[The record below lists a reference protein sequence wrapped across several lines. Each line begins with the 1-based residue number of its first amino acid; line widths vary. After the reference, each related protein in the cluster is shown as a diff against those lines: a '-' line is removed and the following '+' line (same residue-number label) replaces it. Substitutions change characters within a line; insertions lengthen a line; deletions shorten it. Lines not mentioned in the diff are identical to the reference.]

1 MTQLHRPWFGI
12 KSLEIPRPTR
22 FRIST
27 HGMNETEKSG
37 SARFLPILAAMLLA
51 IATRGASMLVGSG
64 SFDDP
69 DNYLPLARSL
79 AAGEGLA
86 LGGRLTAYRPPL
98 YPIVLT
104 PLLITLGDQATCGI
118 GLLHLALGAA
128 TAGLTA
134 GVALAWNMGARRAL
148 IAALIVAFDPVLVW
162 QSRFVMTETLTA
174 FFVIA
179 AVAALT
185 LPGGR
190 GAVLGGCLF
199 GLGGLS
205 RPSLLAGAVLAILA
219 ALFVAPGTRRERVI
233 RGAAMALAMG
243 AALAPWAARNTLI
256 FGVPVWT
263 TTHGGYTLALANNEV
278 YYRDVLNGPPGAV
291 WTGDDQ
297 WRWWDSVNRATAG
310 MPEPE
315 ADRFLRNTV
324 WKLELEQPGTFLR
337 ACFSRLARFW
347 SVAPAT
353 AVYSPVVRWATALWT
368 VPLWIALVLGLFR
381 RQLWQ
386 WPQVAAPLCVIG
398 LTLVHAVYWTD
409 LRMRAPIVPAIA
421 LIAAG
426 ASLRLG
432 DARTA
437 RPYRN
442 AESTA
447 R

>member
-1 MTQLHRPWFGI
+1 MA
-12 KSLEIPRPTR
+12 K
-22 FRIST
+22 
-27 HGMNETEKSG
+27 TEK
-37 SARFLPILAAMLLA
+37 ANPAPFFPILAAMLLA
-51 IATRGASMLVGSG
+51 IATRGASMMVGSG
-64 SFDDP
+64 RFDDP

-79 AAGEGLA
+79 AAGDGLA

-104 PLLITLGDQATCGI
+104 PLLMTLGDQATRGI

-134 GVALAWNMGARRAL
+134 CVALAWNMGSRRAFL
-148 IAALIVAFDPVLVW
+148 AAVIVAVDPVLVW

-174 FFVIA
+174 FLL
-179 AVAALT
+179 VAAFAALA
-185 LPGGR
+185 LPGWR
-190 GAVLGGCLF
+190 GAALGGCFF

-205 RPSLLAGAVLAILA
+205 RPSMLAGVVLAILA
-219 ALFVAPGTRRERVI
+219 ALLVAPGTRRERLI

-243 AALAPWAARNTLI
+243 AALAPWAARNALI
-256 FGVPVWT
+256 FGAPVWT

-278 YYRDVLNGPPGAV
+278 YYRDVLNGSPDAV
-291 WTGDDQ
+291 WTGDEQ

-315 ADRFLRNTV
+315 ADRFLRNSV
-324 WKLELEQPGTFLR
+324 WKLALDQPGTFLR
-337 ACFSRLARFW
+337 ACLSRLARFW
-347 SVAPAT
+347 SLAPAT
-353 AVYSPVVRWATALWT
+353 AVYSPAVRWGTALWT

-398 LTLVHAVYWTD
+398 LTLVHALYWTD

-432 DARTA
+432 NARPA

>member
-1 MTQLHRPWFGI
+1 M
-12 KSLEIPRPTR
+12 
-22 FRIST
+22 ST
-27 HGMNETEKSG
+27 HHMTATEEASRA
-37 SARFLPILAAMLLA
+37 SVLSILAAMLLA
-51 IATRGASMLVGSG
+51 VAVRGASMLVGTG
-64 SFDDP
+64 TFDDP

-104 PLLITLGDQATCGI
+104 PLLITLGDQPTHGI

-128 TAGLTA
+128 TAGLT
-134 GVALAWNMGARRAL
+134 GLLALAWNMGSRRAFL
-148 IAALIVAFDPVLVW
+148 AALIVAVDPILVW

-174 FFVIA
+174 FLL
-179 AVAALT
+179 VAALAA
-185 LPGGR
+185 LRVPGCR
-190 GAVLGGCLF
+190 GAALGGCLF

-205 RPSLLAGAVLAILA
+205 RPSMLAGAVLTILA
-219 ALFVAPGTRRERVI
+219 ALFAAPGTRRERLN
-233 RGAAMALAMG
+233 RGVVMALAMV
-243 AALAPWAARNTLI
+243 ASLAPWAARNCLI

-278 YYRDVLNGPPGAV
+278 YYRDVLNGSPGAV
-291 WTGDDQ
+291 WTGDEQ

-324 WKLELEQPGTFLR
+324 WKLALDQPGTFLR
-337 ACFSRLARFW
+337 ACLSRLARFW
-347 SVAPAT
+347 SLTPAT
-353 AVYSPVVRWATALWT
+353 AVYSPAVRWATALWT
-368 VPLWIALVLGLFR
+368 VPLWMALVLGLFR

-386 WPQVAAPLCVIG
+386 WPQVAAPLCAIG
-398 LTLVHAVYWTD
+398 LTLVHALYWTD

-426 ASLRLG
+426 ASLLLA

-437 RPYRN
+437 FPHRS

>member
-1 MTQLHRPWFGI
+1 MTQMHRPWFGR
-12 KSLEIPRPTR
+12 KSPEIAAAAP
-22 FRIST
+22 FRISNHRMT
-27 HGMNETEKSG
+27 ETENASR
-37 SARFLPILAAMLLA
+37 ARFFPILAAMLLA
-51 IATRGASMLVGSG
+51 IATRGASMLVGSR

-79 AAGEGLA
+79 AAGDGLA

-104 PLLITLGDQATCGI
+104 PLLMTLGDRANWGI
-118 GLLHLALGAA
+118 GLLHMALGAA

-134 GVALAWNMGARRAL
+134 YVALAWRMGSRRAL
-148 IAALIVAFDPVLVW
+148 IAALIVAVDPVLMW
-162 QSRFVMTETLTA
+162 QSRFVMTETLST
-174 FFVIA
+174 FLL
-179 AVAALT
+179 VAALAALT
-185 LPGGR
+185 FPGWR

-205 RPSLLAGAVLAILA
+205 RPSLLSGAVLAILA
-219 ALFVAPGTRRERVI
+219 ALFVAPGTRRERSI
-233 RGAAMALAMG
+233 RGVAMALALG
-243 AALAPWAARNTLI
+243 ASLAPWAARNSLI

-291 WTGDDQ
+291 WTGDEQ
-297 WRWWDSVNRATAG
+297 WRWWDSVNRATAA
-310 MPEPE
+310 MTEPE

-324 WKLELEQPGTFLR
+324 WKLAFDQPGTFLR
-337 ACFSRLARFW
+337 ACLSRLARFW
-347 SVAPAT
+347 SLAPAT

-398 LTLVHAVYWTD
+398 LTLVHVLYWTD

-426 ASLRLG
+426 ASIRLG
-432 DARTA
+432 DARTVDL
-437 RPYRN
+437 
-442 AESTA
+442 
-447 R
+447 

>member
-1 MTQLHRPWFGI
+1 M
-12 KSLEIPRPTR
+12 
-22 FRIST
+22 ST
-27 HGMNETEKSG
+27 HRMTATEIASRA
-37 SARFLPILAAMLLA
+37 SVLSILAAMLLA
-51 IATRGASMLVGSG
+51 VAVRGASMLVGTG

-104 PLLITLGDQATCGI
+104 PLLITLGDQATRGI

-128 TAGLTA
+128 TAGLT
-134 GVALAWNMGARRAL
+134 GLVALAWNMGPRRAFL
-148 IAALIVAFDPVLVW
+148 AALIVAVDPVLVW

-174 FFVIA
+174 FLLA
-179 AVAALT
+179 AALAALT
-185 LPGGR
+185 VPGWR
-190 GAVLGGCLF
+190 GAALGGCLF
-199 GLGGLS
+199 GLDGLS
-205 RPSLLAGAVLAILA
+205 RPSMLAGAVLTILA
-219 ALFVAPGTRRERVI
+219 ALFAAPGTRRERLN
-233 RGAAMALAMG
+233 RGVVMALAMV
-243 AALAPWAARNTLI
+243 ASLAPWAARNRLI

-278 YYRDVLNGPPGAV
+278 YYRDVLNGSPGAV
-291 WTGDDQ
+291 WTGDEQ

-324 WKLELEQPGTFLR
+324 WRLALDQPGTFLR
-337 ACFSRLARFW
+337 ACLSRLARFW
-347 SVAPAT
+347 SLTPAT
-353 AVYSPVVRWATALWT
+353 AVYSPAVRWATALWT

-386 WPQVAAPLCVIG
+386 WPQVAAPLCAIG
-398 LTLVHAVYWTD
+398 LTLVHALYWTD

-421 LIAAG
+421 LIVAG
-426 ASLRLG
+426 ASLRLA

-437 RPYRN
+437 LPYRN

>member
-1 MTQLHRPWFGI
+1 M
-12 KSLEIPRPTR
+12 
-22 FRIST
+22 
-27 HGMNETEKSG
+27 G
-37 SARFLPILAAMLLA
+37 S
-51 IATRGASMLVGSG
+51 
-64 SFDDP
+64 
-69 DNYLPLARSL
+69 
-79 AAGEGLA
+79 
-86 LGGRLTAYRPPL
+86 
-98 YPIVLT
+98 
-104 PLLITLGDQATCGI
+104 
-118 GLLHLALGAA
+118 
-128 TAGLTA
+128 
-134 GVALAWNMGARRAL
+134 RRAFL
-148 IAALIVAFDPVLVW
+148 AALIVAVDPVLVW

-174 FFVIA
+174 FLLIA
-179 AVAALT
+179 AFAALT
-185 LPGGR
+185 LPGWR
-190 GAVLGGCLF
+190 GAALGGCLF

-205 RPSLLAGAVLAILA
+205 RPSMLAGAVLAILA
-219 ALFVAPGTRRERVI
+219 ALFAAPGTRRERLI
-233 RGAAMALAMG
+233 RGVAMALAM
-243 AALAPWAARNTLI
+243 AATLAPWAARNALI

-278 YYRDVLNGPPGAV
+278 YYRDVLNGSPGAV

-324 WKLELEQPGTFLR
+324 WKLALDQPGTFLR
-337 ACFSRLARFW
+337 ACLSRLARFW
-347 SVAPAT
+347 SLAPAT
-353 AVYSPVVRWATALWT
+353 AVYSPTVRWGTALWT

-398 LTLVHAVYWTD
+398 LTLVHALYWTD

-426 ASLRLG
+426 ASLRRG
-432 DARTA
+432 DARSVD
-437 RPYRN
+437 RYRN